1 MRDTESVKD
10 PGYKRVVI
18 RMPPPPTPE
27 PYKPPLAEY
36 MRENARIAADKIMEA
51 FCWSES
57 PEGDEFWNSVHDRL
71 RQISETGDHR
81 E

>member
-1 MRDTESVKD
+1 
-10 PGYKRVVI
+10 
-18 RMPPPPTPE
+18 
-27 PYKPPLAEY
+27 

-57 PEGDEFWNSVHDRL
+57 PEGDEFWSSVHDRL